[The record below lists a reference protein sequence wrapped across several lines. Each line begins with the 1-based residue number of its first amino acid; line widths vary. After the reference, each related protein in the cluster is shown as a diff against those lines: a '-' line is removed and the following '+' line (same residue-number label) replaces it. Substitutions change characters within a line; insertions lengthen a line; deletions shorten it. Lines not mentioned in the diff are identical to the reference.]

1 MRYYFY
7 YSIPVLQQMVIL
19 WAALSLLALPF
30 VLLRYRRQGSFL
42 SFRTAG
48 FTAVVL
54 LYAAGVIA
62 YTLLPLPARDELVC
76 TVGPT
81 YPRFFLGWSLQFAL
95 RDHGGLLDALTSM
108 YVMQVLLNV
117 LLFVP
122 LGVLARWRW
131 GLSFTALLY
140 TAFGCSLLIEL
151 TQLTGLWGF
160 YDCAVRTFD
169 AEDIFNNTLG
179 AVLGWALVATWQHRA
194 RLRGDVLALL
204 GVAPSGVLKK

>member
-7 YSIPVLQQMVIL
+7 YSIPVLQQMVVL
-19 WAALSLLALPF
+19 WVALCLLAVPF
-30 VLLRYRRQGSFL
+30 LLTRSRRQGSSL
-42 SFRTAG
+42 SFRKAS

-76 TVGPT
+76 TAGT
-81 YPRFFLGWSLQFAL
+81 AYPRFFLGWSLEFAL

-108 YVMQVLLNV
+108 YVLQVLLNV

-122 LGVLARWRW
+122 LGVLAMWRW
-131 GLSFTALLY
+131 GLSFTTLLY
-140 TAFGCSLLIEL
+140 TAFGCSLFIEL

-169 AEDIFNNTLG
+169 AEDLFNNTLG
-179 AVLGWALVATWQHRA
+179 AVLGWVLVAIWQCRA
-194 RLRGDVLALL
+194 YLGDDVRALL
-204 GVAPSGVLKK
+204 GRRS

>member
-7 YSIPVLQQMVIL
+7 YSIPVLQQMVVL
-19 WAALSLLALPF
+19 WVALCLLTLPLL
-30 VLLRYRRQGSFL
+30 LLRHRRQGSSL
-42 SFRTAG
+42 SLRNAG
-48 FTAVVL
+48 FAAIVL

-62 YTLLPLPARDELVC
+62 YTLLPLSARDELVC
-76 TVGPT
+76 TVGAT
-81 YPRFFLGWSLQFAL
+81 YPRFFLGWSLEFAL

-108 YVMQVLLNV
+108 YVLQVLLNV

-122 LGVLARWRW
+122 LGLLARWRW

-140 TAFGCSLLIEL
+140 AAFGCSLFIEL

-179 AVLGWALVATWQHRA
+179 AVLGWVLVATWQRRT
-194 RLRGDVLALL
+194 RLGDDLRALL
-204 GVAPSGVLKK
+204 GRRS